1 MPMKATVTHLE
12 HITEHVFELMLKPAA
27 PLRYE
32 PGQWLSLGLPVGPKP
47 PTKRVYSM
55 ASPMRADHQLQLIF
69 DHVHDG
75 IGSTY
80 LAGLKPGDQVEIIN
94 SMGNFILP
102 DERPNHLLFIARY
115 TGLVPVF
122 SILKQLE
129 AEAFSGRVH
138 LIYSSPNVSER
149 FYESEL
155 RALKLSALSM
165 DFIDLEKTEGE
176 TPEALR
182 AIEYAAE
189 FDKASLF
196 SMVCGVGEMVKPTR
210 KQLKEAGFIRT
221 QIRGERFN

>member
-12 HITEHVFELMLKPAA
+12 HITEHVFELMLKPAE
-27 PLRYE
+27 PLSYE

-115 TGLVPVF
+115 YLDTPQDDGRIFRRRRESPPVVRECKMPHLVLV
-122 SILKQLE
+122 
-129 AEAFSGRVH
+129 
-138 LIYSSPNVSER
+138 R
-149 FYESEL
+149 FQDCDRS
-155 RALKLSALSM
+155 RGNHDALDTM
-165 DFIDLEKTEGE
+165 I
-176 TPEALR
+176 
-182 AIEYAAE
+182 IEE
-189 FDKASLF
+189 
-196 SMVCGVGEMVKPTR
+196 
-210 KQLKEAGFIRT
+210 
-221 QIRGERFN
+221 